1 MTSLDLLQPHLTDE
15 IKALAIERIT
25 GNRNLG
31 TRKDLK
37 RAIIKLVLIL
47 VREINPL
54 EVLSRDETAIL
65 MGINKETVRK
75 LNQEKRFVHVVNH

>member
-37 RAIIKLVLIL
+37 RAIVKLALLL
-47 VREINPL
+47 VREINSL
-54 EVLSRDETAIL
+54 EHLSREETAIL
-65 MGINKETVRK
+65 MGVSKQTVT
-75 LNQEKRFVHVVNH
+75 NMDEQKRFIHVVNH